1 MTIEELMTE
10 KAALIQQVKTML
22 RTVGPSLGRLN
33 DVVGSKVDLKGGDIA
48 VLDHIGRVGPV
59 SPGELAAS
67 MQIHPATMT
76 GILDRLEQG
85 GWVIRERAPDDRRRV
100 HLKALRSR
108 GPELVRLYAPM
119 NQALDRICADLG
131 EEQLRTVL
139 DFLRSVSVAAGEAAS
154 EVTRD

>member
-1 MTIEELMTE
+1 MTE
-10 KAALIQQVKTML
+10 KSALIQQVKTML
-22 RTVGPSLGRLN
+22 RTVGPGLGRLN
-33 DVVGSKVDLKGGDIA
+33 DLVGSQVDLKGGDIE

-59 SPGELAAS
+59 SPGELSKS

-119 NQALDRICADLG
+119 NNALDQICADLSA
-131 EEQLRTVL
+131 EQLRTVV
-139 DFLRSVSVAAGEAAS
+139 DFLRSVSAAAS
-154 EVTRD
+154 EAATDLSEG